1 MKKILF
7 TLFAA
12 LPLLAAAQPRDW
24 ANYGRYAE
32 ANALLEKA
40 PDVVFMG
47 NSITDGWDDAHP
59 EFFTDNKPARAAF
72 AVRDIPKG
80 ALVEIEAVACK

>member
-7 TLFAA
+7 A
-12 LPLLAAAQPRDW
+12 LLAAAPLFAAAQPKDW

-32 ANALLEKA
+32 ANARLEKA

-47 NSITDGWDDAHP
+47 NSITDGWDDRGIDASEAHSKLS
-59 EFFTDNKPARAAF
+59 FLLC
-72 AVRDIPKG
+72 V
-80 ALVEIEAVACK
+80 ALL